1 MLSIAPSATARGF
14 YLLAPVC
21 ISYAVKYVD
30 LAEPRGGESQIQR
43 LLQRTVQTNQISERA
58 CDVFSTR
65 RVTPTRTST
74 CQVAQTCRCCY

>member
-14 YLLAPVC
+14 YLVAPVC

-30 LAEPRGGESQIQR
+30 LAEPRGR
-43 LLQRTVQTNQISERA
+43 APFAAYTNQISERV

-65 RVTPTRTST
+65 RVYAHAYVNI
-74 CQVAQTCRCCY
+74 CQVAQTCRCCC